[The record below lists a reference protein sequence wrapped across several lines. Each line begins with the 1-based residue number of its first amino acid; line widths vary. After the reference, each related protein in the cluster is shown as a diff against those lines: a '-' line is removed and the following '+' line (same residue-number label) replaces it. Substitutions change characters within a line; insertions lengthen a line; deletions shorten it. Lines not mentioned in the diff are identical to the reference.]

1 MTKNEREQIRKVIGL
16 INSDNHWEDGMDIL
30 FELIGER
37 KPTEMLY
44 SGKGVSIEEFI
55 KKTAISGN
63 KRNG

>member
-1 MTKNEREQIRKVIGL
+1 
-16 INSDNHWEDGMDIL
+16 MDIL